1 MTYTMLCKI
10 HRYTTYY
17 VLQGTCT
24 KVLRDFFQS
33 HKKNIS
39 EKVVFPN
46 LSLTGI
52 EGLKACIDN
61 FYPGTYLG

>member
-1 MTYTMLCKI
+1 MLCKTY
-10 HRYTTYY
+10 RYTTMYY
-17 VLQGTCT
+17 
-24 KVLRDFFQS
+24 KVLELKYLETFFNRT
-33 HKKNIS
+33 KKNLS